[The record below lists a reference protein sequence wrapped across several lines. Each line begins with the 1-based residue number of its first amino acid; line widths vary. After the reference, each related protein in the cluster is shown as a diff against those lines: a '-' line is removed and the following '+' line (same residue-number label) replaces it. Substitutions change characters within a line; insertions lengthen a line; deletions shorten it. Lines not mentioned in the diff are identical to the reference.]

1 MCKLEA
7 EDAGSEKSISAYSI
21 WSYSLLHNHEVKIRE
36 KCQYK
41 IIQFSEWLS

>member
-21 WSYSLLHNHEVKIRE
+21 WRYSLLHNHEVKIRE
-36 KCQYK
+36 KCVVSIK
-41 IIQFSEWLS
+41 